1 MYVLHTY
8 TCSTYMYVHMHMC
21 TCVPTCIHCKRKQTR
36 RESEGYQ
43 ERTLGVRMKPTQ
55 LVFALLPG
63 WGCSILCC
71 CITSSLCH
79 TFLPLSQ
86 FLAVFLPFVCCM
98 CLFWKSRLQV
108 LLCILILKT
117 KSQVPMSS
125 VPVAFQCA
133 FYCLLTWERA
143 SLPVFPLT
151 RALSITKTTLR
162 ISSKFPYLQ
171 AFIFKYHLFFWKLEL

>member
-8 TCSTYMYVHMHMC
+8 TCSTYMYVRMHMC
-21 TCVPTCIHCKRKQTR
+21 TCVSTCIHCKRKQTR

-63 WGCSILCC
+63 WECSILCC

-86 FLAVFLPFVCCM
+86 FLAVFLSFVCCM

-108 LLCILILKT
+108 LLCILRLKT
-117 KSQVPMSS
+117 KSQVAMSS
-125 VPVAFQCA
+125 VPVSMISLQTSMLHAHPQVGA
-133 FYCLLTWERA
+133 LKSQWEKDFCWLCDHYRTYQ
-143 SLPVFPLT
+143 PQKKKC
-151 RALSITKTTLR
+151 I
-162 ISSKFPYLQ
+162 
-171 AFIFKYHLFFWKLEL
+171 